1 MSLSGLAEIEEGE
14 VEGHKIHLVSHTV
27 GRTSF
32 NKDPKVV
39 KVGSELKPACIYSVF
54 KEIQVVSPLNF

>member
-1 MSLSGLAEIEEGE
+1 MKLNEFSFYCHAFYHIAVTYMSLSGLAEIEEGE

-32 NKDPKVV
+32 NKDPKVI
-39 KVGSELKPACIYSVF
+39 KVGT
-54 KEIQVVSPLNF
+54 

>member
-1 MSLSGLAEIEEGE
+1 MSVLSCILPYSSNLHLSLGLAEIEEGE

-32 NKDPKVV
+32 NKDPKVI
-39 KVGSELKPACIYSVF
+39 KVGTLFA
-54 KEIQVVSPLNF
+54 SP

>member
-32 NKDPKVV
+32 NKDPKVI
-39 KVGSELKPACIYSVF
+39 KVGT
-54 KEIQVVSPLNF
+54 